1 MLHGLPILLAQ
12 GPLPWLVG
20 AAVVFVIGVIIAV
33 VLYKY
38 AKIWF
43 RAYMS
48 SANISLLSLIGMSL
62 RRVNAN
68 VIVLGKIMAVQAGIG
83 AEKQTGISTRRLE
96 AHYLAGGSVP
106 NVIKAI
112 IAAHRADIDLDFD
125 RAAAID
131 LAGRD
136 VLDAVQT
143 SVYPKVIDCPDPK
156 RSQRTTLER
165 HRQERRR
172 VQGPRRVTVRTNIE
186 QLIGGATEETIIARV
201 GEGIITAIGSSDS
214 HLQVME
220 NPDRIS
226 KAVLERG
233 LDAQT
238 AFEIVSIDIADID
251 VGQNIGARLQ
261 ADQAEADTRVARAK
275 AEERRALATAREQE
289 MKAQV
294 ARNRAGWCLAEA
306 EVPLAM
312 AAAFREGN
320 LAGKVEDCDLVK
332 TTARPAQDWR
342 NRKRISGRRCDTDHL
357 THCQLTTDYFQLPQT
372 TSHVHRRL
380 FALSRRHGQEDQVLL
395 RRFPA
400 RIAKDRPHDRRR
412 AVPGLPAARRPA
424 AGPGAGPRSGVP
436 AGHASACCCRPD
448 RPARGRRE
456 PPPPPSWPNIRT
468 IRSPWPRSAIARG
481 PTNARAALDLLQ
493 RAMRAAD
500 GSWSAAPIRR
510 WV

>member
-1 MLHGLPILLAQ
+1 MNTGIPMLFAET
-12 GPLPWLVG
+12 LPWLIGGVVLVLF
-20 AAVVFVIGVIIAV
+20 AAVLAVI
-33 VLYKY
+33 LFKY
-38 AKIWF
+38 FGIWF

-48 SANISLLSLIGMSL
+48 SANISLLSLIGMSF
-62 RRVNAN
+62 RKVDAR
-68 VIVLGKIMAVQAGIG
+68 VIVLAKIMAVQAGIG
-83 AEKQTGISTRRLE
+83 PESETGVSTRRLE
-96 AHYLAGGSVP
+96 ALYLAGGNVP

-156 RSQRTTLER
+156 RSQRTTLSAIAKNGVELKVR
-165 HRQERRR
+165 A
-172 VQGPRRVTVRTNIE
+172 RVTVRTNIE

-226 KAVLERG
+226 KAVLQRG

-294 ARNRAGWCLAEA
+294 ARNRAGVVLAEA

-320 LAGKVEDCDLVK
+320 LTGMAG
-332 TTARPAQDWR
+332 R
-342 NRKRISGRRCDTDHL
+342 
-357 THCQLTTDYFQLPQT
+357 
-372 TSHVHRRL
+372 
-380 FALSRRHGQEDQVLL
+380 
-395 RRFPA
+395 
-400 RIAKDRPHDRRR
+400 
-412 AVPGLPAARRPA
+412 
-424 AGPGAGPRSGVP
+424 
-436 AGHASACCCRPD
+436 
-448 RPARGRRE
+448 
-456 PPPPPSWPNIRT
+456 
-468 IRSPWPRSAIARG
+468 
-481 PTNARAALDLLQ
+481 
-493 RAMRAAD
+493 
-500 GSWSAAPIRR
+500 
-510 WV
+510 